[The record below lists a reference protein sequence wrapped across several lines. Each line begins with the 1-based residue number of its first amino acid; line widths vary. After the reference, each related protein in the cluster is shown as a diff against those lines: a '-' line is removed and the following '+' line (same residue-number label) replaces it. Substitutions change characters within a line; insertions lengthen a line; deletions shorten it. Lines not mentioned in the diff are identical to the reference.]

1 MEISIDPAQ
10 LADMA
15 AELRMT
21 AETYGDVVTGI
32 AQACCCT
39 LPPNWV
45 GYVSGEDAACR
56 GILTGLADDQSAL
69 AADLQARAEAAA
81 NGDLSSATAAAYGA
95 APVVGVA
102 AAGADPGPSI
112 IASTPDVTIVAP
124 APSSGPLVLNQDGTP
139 YTGPATTMS
148 GPGGAGASISNGDV
162 TIVVPS
168 AAPAG
173 PVVLNQ
179 DGTPYTGPSILAP
192 SGYVDPGINYM
203 SGVTITVPPLHT
215 TGPTVINSD
224 GTPYTGPGLITS
236 PIGEGS
242 EESAGDRYNFSGL
255 NNYLDKL
262 TKSLVPGP
270 GGIPN
275 TGGGSTSTALNPHFT
290 PAGLYAGWGRVNGN
304 VWSNAPISG
313 TTATSTG

>member
-1 MEISIDPAQ
+1 MEIEIDPGQ

-21 AETYGDVVTGI
+21 AETYGDVVGGI

-45 GYVSGEDAACR
+45 GYVSAEDATCR
-56 GILTGLADDQSAL
+56 GILTGLADEQSAV

-81 NGDLSSATAAAYGA
+81 TGDLSSAAAAAYGA

-102 AAGADPGPSI
+102 AVGADPGPSI
-112 IASTPDVTIVAP
+112 IASNPDVTIVAP
-124 APSSGPLVLNQDGTP
+124 APSTGPVVLNQDGTP

-162 TIVVPS
+162 TIVVPTS
-168 AAPAG
+168 APAG

-179 DGTPYTGPSILAP
+179 DGTPYTGPSLLAP
-192 SGYVDPGINYM
+192 SGYVDPGITM
-203 SGVTITVPPLHT
+203 SGVTIVVPPMQN
-215 TGPTVINSD
+215 TGPTVINAN
-224 GTPYTGPGLITS
+224 GTPYTGPTWTTS
-236 PIGEGS
+236 SVGGADPYAAA
-242 EESAGDRYNFSGL
+242 EEAVGRQTEAAMNKLAGQL
-255 NNYLDKL
+255 L
-262 TKSLVPGP
+262 PGP
-270 GGIPN
+270 GGIPH
-275 TGGGSTSTALNPHFT
+275 TGGGATSTALNPHFT

-304 VWSNAPISG
+304 IFSNAPISG